1 LSCVLACKDTQLE
14 ISSNQYNI
22 DKICRSTNFYVDP
35 SSSKMIELGTKEYPY
50 RNFRAV
56 SSEILNHFSYKN
68 LNITIYLKG
77 GTKVYLEDDT
87 TYFINIFS
95 ITITTYYDNSSPS
108 SRALI
113 VPTTIAQHKVNA
125 RAAFHLLRHTEI
137 YVDEQ
142 IAQKAYSEST
152 LGSFSMRRVTLK
164 ILEASFSLVDVDVY
178 REAIDYN
185 SESFFMLAIYIQN
198 RDIVVSKPF

>member
-35 SSSKMIELGTKEYPY
+35 NSSKMIELGTKEYPY

-56 SSEILNHFSYKN
+56 SSEILNHFSYKK
-68 LNITIYLKG
+68 LNITIYLKT

-87 TYFINIFS
+87 TNFINIQNV
-95 ITITTYYDNSSPS
+95 TVTTYYDNSLLPV
-108 SRALI
+108 RALI
-113 VPTTIAQHKVNA
+113 VPTRIAQHKVNA
-125 RAAFHLLRHTEI
+125 RAAFHLLSHTEI
-137 YVDEQ
+137 YVNEQ

-152 LGSFSMRRVTLK
+152 LGSLSMRRVTLK
-164 ILEASFSLVDVDVY
+164 ILEMSFSLVDVDVY